1 MEKVS
6 LHLKTETPVLVIS
19 KGEIAVHAH
28 SIFLL
33 SYTTYEKRKHAH
45 LCPCGFK
52 IIHQEHLYKVYEH
65 VL

>member
-6 LHLKTETPVLVIS
+6 LHLTTQPPVLVIS

-33 SYTTYEKRKHAH
+33 SYTMYVKRNALTSVPVDSK
-45 LCPCGFK
+45 
-52 IIHQEHLYKVYEH
+52 
-65 VL
+65 